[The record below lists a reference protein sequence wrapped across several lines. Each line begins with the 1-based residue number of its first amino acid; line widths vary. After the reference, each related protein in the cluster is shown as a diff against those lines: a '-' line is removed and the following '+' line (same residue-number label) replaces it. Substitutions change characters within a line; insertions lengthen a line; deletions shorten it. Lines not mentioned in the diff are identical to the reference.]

1 MVVLSVLPNRRGRQS
16 SLDVMPSSIK
26 SAISMVLSM
35 STERDWA
42 RAKPSSPTGRH
53 LSPERSMVRTPRG
66 APHAAFNIKSM
77 HEYAL
82 FAAACAPA
90 TQPPDTRHRNDNQ

>member
-1 MVVLSVLPNRRGRQS
+1 MVMLSVFPNRRGRQGS
-16 SLDVMPSSIK
+16 VHVAPPSIT
-26 SAISMVLSM
+26 SAISMVLST
-35 STERDWA
+35 STDRDWA
-42 RAKPSSPTGRH
+42 RAKPSSPTGRR
-53 LSPERSMVRTPRG
+53 LSTERSMVRTPRG

>member
-1 MVVLSVLPNRRGRQS
+1 
-16 SLDVMPSSIK
+16 
-26 SAISMVLSM
+26 MVLSM
-35 STERDWA
+35 STEQDWA

-53 LSPERSMVRTPRG
+53 LSPERSIISAPGG
-66 APHAAFNIKSM
+66 APHAAFDIKSM

-82 FAAACAPA
+82 FAAVRTPT

>member
-1 MVVLSVLPNRRGRQS
+1 MVMLSVFPNRRGRQGS
-16 SLDVMPSSIK
+16 VHVAPPSIT
-26 SAISMVLSM
+26 SAISMVLS
-35 STERDWA
+35 TNTDRDWA

-53 LSPERSMVRTPRG
+53 LSPERSIISAPGG
-66 APHAAFNIKSM
+66 APHAAFDIKSM